1 MKKPLTATQKK
12 NKYRAIQY
20 TTFGSEFLCVVIPYI
35 ILAIVNW
42 DTWFQSNNGVK
53 IGLGFI
59 LALIIMCFG
68 IFVILGSKER
78 KSKITNGWLSL
89 IVGWLA
95 VAFTFMLLADIMK
108 YIWQYMLWGSIG
120 MISAFGLDLTSQ
132 HYRKKADMYKAAIDK
147 VKKDT
152 IVDEIKADIEKEFKK
167 AEPTE

>member
-1 MKKPLTATQKK
+1 M
-12 NKYRAIQY
+12 
-20 TTFGSEFLCVVIPYI
+20 VIPYI

-42 DTWFQSNNGVK
+42 DTWFQSNDGVK

-95 VAFTFMLLADIMK
+95 VAFTFMLLAEIMTD
-108 YIWQYMLWGSIG
+108 IWQYMLWGSIG

-132 HYRKKADMYKAAIDK
+132 HYRKKADLYKAAIDK
-147 VKKDT
+147 VKK
-152 IVDEIKADIEKEFKK
+152 EILSLTKLKADIEKESRTNRMK
-167 AEPTE
+167 ALTKGANKDEPKNP

>member
-42 DTWFQSNNGVK
+42 DTWFQSNDGVK

-89 IVGWLA
+89 NRWLVSGGIYLYAFSRDYDRHLAIYVVGFNRNDFSVWVRPNKSTL
-95 VAFTFMLLADIMK
+95 
-108 YIWQYMLWGSIG
+108 
-120 MISAFGLDLTSQ
+120 
-132 HYRKKADMYKAAIDK
+132 
-147 VKKDT
+147 
-152 IVDEIKADIEKEFKK
+152 
-167 AEPTE
+167 